1 MSALLTGLFGR
12 RSAVVG
18 DDIAG
23 EDISEFYFTYDA
35 STYPP
40 EFQRYR
46 LFKKDG
52 RVFFYHE
59 KREGDHWPLREEDAT
74 VTGTTELTGEQWN
87 AFFDLL
93 KGGVV
98 RAREEHLE
106 AGGSGPW
113 LFLYWKNDRG
123 KIQEYSFASYEKQCA
138 FEKLC
143 EALKEAD
150 LPGDEDVPEA
160 EELSGD
166 ERKRLLEGLTKY
178 LSDRYVPAP
187 LAFSAAS
194 MAGAAANN
202 AVPFFGKAD
211 GAVPMASYMSVSAR
225 EESQAFDAEEALE
238 PEPLEEEE
246 AFEDAEGSELL
257 EDAEAPEFLE
267 DSVAAAPVLLE
278 EKTRESYRPLRK
290 AKKAGK
296 YRAEQSVCDSIEPL
310 CADNAVMGTASAE
323 KRKRSLSEA
332 VAQLAETWQ
341 QSLLRQIDERGYSD
355 AEVYKRAG
363 VDRKLFSKIRS
374 NEDYRP
380 KKNTAVAFALALR
393 LTLDET
399 KDILAKAGYALS
411 PSSRF
416 DLIVEY
422 FIENEVYNI
431 DIINEA
437 LYEHGEALLVS

>member
-113 LFLYWKNDRG
+113 LFLSWKNDRG

-187 LAFSAAS
+187 QAFSAAS
-194 MAGAAANN
+194 VAGAATNN

-211 GAVPMASYMSVSAR
+211 AA
-225 EESQAFDAEEALE
+225 E
-238 PEPLEEEE
+238 PE
-246 AFEDAEGSELL
+246 FL

-278 EKTRESYRPLRK
+278 EKARESYRPLRK

>member
-143 EALKEAD
+143 EALKGAD

-160 EELSGD
+160 EELSED

-187 LAFSAAS
+187 QAFSAAS

-211 GAVPMASYMSVSAR
+211 AA
-225 EESQAFDAEEALE
+225 E
-238 PEPLEEEE
+238 PE
-246 AFEDAEGSELL
+246 FL

-267 DSVAAAPVLLE
+267 DSVAAAPVFAE
-278 EKTRESYRPLRK
+278 EKARESYRPLRK

-310 CADNAVMGTASAE
+310 CADNAMMGTASAE

>member
-74 VTGTTELTGEQWN
+74 VTGTTELTGEQWD

-150 LPGDEDVPEA
+150 LPGDEDVHEA

-187 LAFSAAS
+187 QAFSAAS
-194 MAGAAANN
+194 VAGAAANN

-211 GAVPMASYMSVSAR
+211 AA
-225 EESQAFDAEEALE
+225 E
-238 PEPLEEEE
+238 PE
-246 AFEDAEGSELL
+246 FL
-257 EDAEAPEFLE
+257 EDAETPEFLE
-267 DSVAAAPVLLE
+267 DSVAAAPVFAE
-278 EKTRESYRPLRK
+278 EKARESYRPLRK

-323 KRKRSLSEA
+323 KHKRSLSEA

>member
-12 RSAVVG
+12 RSVVVG

-23 EDISEFYFTYDA
+23 EDISEFYFTHDA

-74 VTGTTELTGEQWN
+74 VTGTTELTGEQWD

-123 KIQEYSFASYEKQCA
+123 KIQEYSFASYEKLCA

-160 EELSGD
+160 EKLSGD

-187 LAFSAAS
+187 QAFSAAS

-202 AVPFFGKAD
+202 AVPFCGKAD
-211 GAVPMASYMSVSAR
+211 AA
-225 EESQAFDAEEALE
+225 E
-238 PEPLEEEE
+238 PE
-246 AFEDAEGSELL
+246 FL

-267 DSVAAAPVLLE
+267 DSVAAAPVFAE
-278 EKTRESYRPLRK
+278 EKARESYRPLRK

-310 CADNAVMGTASAE
+310 CADNVVMGTASAE